1 MFETA
6 TEDKQTSNLSSLIC
20 CDREAADWCKK
31 VFWNER
37 TRRHQRKSVSS
48 TAKRQLDE
56 NIRQRFTTV
65 KRNSR
70 FQREVYA
77 NKVSFVLRNDAL
89 HWLFTTIRLKNSQ
102 AEMPRETSFVH

>member
-20 CDREAADWCKK
+20 CDREAADCCKN
-31 VFWNER
+31 VFWNKR
-37 TRRHQRKSVSS
+37 NRRHQRKSVSS
-48 TAKRQLDE
+48 TVKRQLDE

-77 NKVSFVLRNDAL
+77 NKVSFVLRSDAL
-89 HWLFTTIRLKNSQ
+89 HWLLTKIKLENSR
-102 AEMPRETSFVH
+102 AAMPRETSFVH